1 MVIIEKPALTYD
13 DVLLEP
19 QYSEIES
26 RSQVDI
32 STELFGNKY
41 ALPIISANMDTV
53 TGPRMALA
61 MANSGG
67 LAFHHRYQSS
77 VDVQKYI
84 IDAYR
89 LNNTWINSII
99 PSIGIS
105 EDHTIVAYNYRRAGA
120 VGVCIDIAHGHSI
133 QMINAIKRIKDFGNK
148 YVWKK
153 VFYIVAGNVA
163 TGEGVIDLAHA
174 GADVIKV
181 GIGPSGVC
189 STRGVTGHG
198 VPQLSALEACVRAA
212 KYCSSK
218 LGRKISI
225 IADGGIRSSGD
236 IVKALA
242 VGADAVM
249 IGGLLAGTDEA
260 PGNGIY
266 RGMASEEAQVNHHG
280 RVNNNAAEGISVKVS
295 PKGPVK
301 DVLENLAGGIRSGL
315 SYSGARNLK
324 ELREKAIFRVI
335 THAGTVESTT
345 YANKG

>member
-19 QYSEIES
+19 RYSTIES
-26 RSQVDI
+26 RSEVDI

-53 TGPRMALA
+53 TDYNMAFRMGSSGGIGFIHRYGDPFEVYKLIKNANEYIIKDIVKGIIPSVGVGHTDLA
-61 MANSGG
+61 MALEFFKTGTP
-67 LAFHHRYQSS
+67 A
-77 VDVQKYI
+77 
-84 IDAYR
+84 
-89 LNNTWINSII
+89 
-99 PSIGIS
+99 
-105 EDHTIVAYNYRRAGA
+105 
-120 VGVCIDIAHGHSI
+120 VCIDIAHGHSKR
-133 QMINAIKRIKDFGNK
+133 MIELISNIRKHCSDREK
-148 YVWKK
+148 YR
-153 VFYIVAGNVA
+153 YIVAGNVA
-163 TGEGVIDLAHA
+163 TGEGVVDLANA

-198 VPQLSALEACVRAA
+198 VPQLTALDACIEAAQ
-212 KYCSSK
+212 YSSKK

-242 VGADAVM
+242 IGADAVM

-260 PGNGIY
+260 PGNGVY
-266 RGMASEEAQVNHHG
+266 RGMASEEAQINHHG

-301 DVLENLAGGIRSGL
+301 DVLERLAGGIRSGL

-335 THAGTVESTT
+335 SHAGAVESTT